1 MCLSKLHA
9 LEHPVQMSSLRKS
22 PSLVDPAA
30 SASPSVRSRK
40 RRAQAES
47 EEKEPESLPELA
59 PEPVGK
65 GRARNYCFTVNKE
78 VTAFYNHW
86 ETCDLP
92 SLIQFI
98 VFQKEVAPETG
109 HLHVQGYVQLTKALS
124 LKQVQVLLRT
134 RCHLEKANGSA
145 SQNIAY
151 CTKVDSRLD
160 GSEPVQRGSVKEPG
174 RRTDLEAL
182 AERVVAVGAVTAE
195 LAREHPSAFVRN
207 YRGLQA
213 LARIT
218 SPPMPRSAPRVVYLV
233 GPPGC
238 GKSRLAHLMWPNAY
252 NCTDQKEGWFDGYN
266 NESCVIFDDFEGNFP
281 LRPMLK
287 LLDYYPM
294 QLPVKG
300 GFVPV
305 AARTFVFT
313 SNVDPA
319 ACYCNNDAW
328 MRRLRDFGEI
338 WDAER
343 VQQKLHA
350 LLASSAEMLDPPRLT
365 RSLARTDVI
374 DLTKEAACVHG
385 NQEDSCSACREM

>member
-1 MCLSKLHA
+1 
-9 LEHPVQMSSLRKS
+9 MSSLRKGSQLVESS
-22 PSLVDPAA
+22 P
-30 SASPSVRSRK
+30 SASPSVRARK
-40 RRAQAES
+40 RRAEAQS
-47 EEKEPESLPELA
+47 EEEASESLPELA

-65 GRARNYCFTVNKE
+65 GRARNYCFTVNALPSTFFK
-78 VTAFYNHW
+78 HW

-92 SLIQFI
+92 ELVTYI

-109 HLHVQGYVQLTKALS
+109 HLHVQGYVQLSKALS
-124 LKQVQVLLRT
+124 LKQVQVLLRSK
-134 RCHLEKANGSA
+134 CHLEKAKGSGA
-145 SQNIAY
+145 QNRAY
-151 CTKVDSRLD
+151 CSKSESRLD
-160 GSEPVQRGSVKEPG
+160 GSSFVERGALKEQG

-195 LAREHPSAFVRN
+195 LARENPSAFVRN

-218 SPPMPRSAPRVVYLV
+218 SPPRMRSAPRVVYLY

-238 GKSRLAHLMWPNAY
+238 GKSRLAHLMWPDAY
-252 NCTDQKEGWFDGYN
+252 SCTDQKEGWFDNYN

-287 LLDYYPM
+287 LLDYYPL

-313 SNVDPA
+313 SNVDPL
-319 ACYCNNDAW
+319 ACYCNSEPW
-328 MRRLRDFGEI
+328 KRRISDFGEI
-338 WDAER
+338 WTEDIVKR
-343 VQQKLHA
+343 K
-350 LLASSAEMLDPPRLT
+350 LASLLEEAAALQPPLLT
-365 RSLARTDVI
+365 RSLGRADVI
-374 DLTKEAACVHG
+374 DLTKEVACVHG

>member
-1 MCLSKLHA
+1 
-9 LEHPVQMSSLRKS
+9 MSSLRKS
-22 PSLVDPAA
+22 PSLLEASPAA
-30 SASPSVRSRK
+30 PPSVRSRK
-40 RRAQAES
+40 RRAEVQSS
-47 EEKEPESLPELA
+47 EEASESLPELA

-65 GRARNYCFTVNKE
+65 GRARNYCFTVNKDP
-78 VTAFYNHW
+78 VKFFKHW
-86 ETCDLP
+86 EACDLP
-92 SLIQFI
+92 SLVQFI
-98 VFQKEVAPETG
+98 VFQQEVAPETG

-124 LKQVQVLLRT
+124 LKQVQVLLRS
-134 RCHLEKANGSA
+134 RCHLEKANGSMG
-145 SQNIAY
+145 QNVAY

-160 GSEPVQRGSVKEPG
+160 GTEPVQRGAPKEPG

-182 AERVVAVGAVTAE
+182 AERVVAVGAVTSD

-218 SPPMPRSAPRVVYLV
+218 SPPMPRSAPRVVYLY
-233 GPPGC
+233 GAPGC

-252 NCTDQKEGWFDGYN
+252 CCTDQKEGWFDGYN

-287 LLDYYPM
+287 LLDYYPL

-305 AARTFVFT
+305 VARTFVFT
-313 SNVDPA
+313 SNVDPL
-319 ACYCNNDAW
+319 ACYCNSEPWA
-328 MRRLRDFGEI
+328 RRLRDFGEI
-338 WDAER
+338 WKEDDVKR
-343 VQQKLHA
+343 RLQS
-350 LLASSAEMLDPPRLT
+350 LLEEAARLAPPKLT
-365 RSLARTDVI
+365 RSLGHSDVI

-385 NQEDSCSACREM
+385 NQEDSCPACREM